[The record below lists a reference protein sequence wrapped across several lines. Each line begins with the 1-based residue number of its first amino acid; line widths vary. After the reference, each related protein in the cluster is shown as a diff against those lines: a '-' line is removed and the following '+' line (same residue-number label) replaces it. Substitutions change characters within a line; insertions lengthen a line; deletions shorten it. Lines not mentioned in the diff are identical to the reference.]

1 MISNHAVAIPKE
13 RVADLVFPREPV
25 QLTDEHR
32 QRLDSKIQRA
42 LQLGNA
48 EHGKC
53 RILFKDAEGL
63 KVVETT
69 VWSFDKDNI
78 VLKYG
83 LTIPV
88 SRVLDIEMPSWR

>member
-1 MISNHAVAIPKE
+1 MITQHAVAIPKE
-13 RVADLVFPREPV
+13 EVANLVFPREAV
-25 QLTDEHR
+25 QLSDDHR
-32 QRLDSKIQRA
+32 QRRDSKIQRA
-42 LQLGNA
+42 MQLGNN

-69 VWSFDKDNI
+69 IWSFDRDNI

-88 SRVLDIEMPSWR
+88 SRVLDIEMP